1 MKNKRNQEMYE
12 IYMANPSFGYKD
24 IAEKFNLS
32 EKTVS
37 IIICDKMRKINVKRD
52 PKPIGNK
59 AAVHD
64 KVILDTFL
72 ECLSANSVSRKL
84 KVSHGYILKLVRNN
98 GYGHLIKPRPVRKS
112 ELDIEKRNQE
122 IWEYFLE
129 YQPKNFRVIAEKFN
143 LNITNV
149 KHIMRALKKEHNYPI
164 RGNERITT
172 RIKNEYE
179 RVAEYLGIDSR
190 NLFAY

>member
-24 IAEKFNLS
+24 IAAQFNLC

-37 IIICDKMRKINVKRD
+37 IIICAKMRKSSVKRD

-59 AAVHD
+59 AEVHD
-64 KVILDTFL
+64 KLILDTFL

-84 KVSHGYILKLVRNN
+84 KVSHGYILKLVRKN
-98 GYGHLIKPRPVRKS
+98 GYGHLIKPRPVKRG
-112 ELDIEKRNQE
+112 ELDVEKRNKE
-122 IWEYFLE
+122 IWEYFLKSR
-129 YQPKNFRVIAEKFN
+129 PKSFGVIAEKFN
-143 LNITNV
+143 LNITTV
-149 KHIMRALKKEHNYPI
+149 KHVMRALKKKHNY
-164 RGNERITT
+164 RIQKCV
-172 RIKNEYE
+172 KNEYE